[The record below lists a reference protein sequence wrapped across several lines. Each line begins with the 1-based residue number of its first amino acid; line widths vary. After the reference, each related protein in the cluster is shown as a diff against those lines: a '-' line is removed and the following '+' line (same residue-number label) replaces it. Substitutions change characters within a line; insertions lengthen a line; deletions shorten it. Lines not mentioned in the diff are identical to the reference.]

1 MGTQQA
7 KAGPNGSGVNRLD
20 TDGILAPCNLPTDLQ
35 APMAR
40 LLSQAWGVSYV
51 HEPLLDKRLL
61 YVSEVRKM
69 GA

>member
-1 MGTQQA
+1 
-7 KAGPNGSGVNRLD
+7 
-20 TDGILAPCNLPTDLQ
+20 
-35 APMAR
+35 MAR